1 MAVAPPLTTSSLIR
15 GTSATGR
22 PRSLEALTGR
32 RRLARATAVGPRRT
46 LRRDRLEALVILAGE
61 QVRPD
66 GVRLLATMLGDD
78 ALATR
83 LVGALDT
90 DTTIF
95 ALSDGQREGI
105 LVALGDAPP
114 GALVGL
120 HSALLRQRELRVR
133 RAKSQE
139 RVHKMQLRQGR
150 AS

>member
-1 MAVAPPLTTSSLIR
+1 M
-15 GTSATGR
+15 
-22 PRSLEALTGR
+22 
-32 RRLARATAVGPRRT
+32 
-46 LRRDRLEALVILAGE
+46 ILAGE

-78 ALATR
+78 ALAMR

>member
-1 MAVAPPLTTSSLIR
+1 M
-15 GTSATGR
+15 GR

-32 RRLARATAVGPRRT
+32 RRLARPTAVGPRRT

-66 GVRLLATMLGDD
+66 GVRLLAAMLGDD
-78 ALATR
+78 ALASR

>member
-1 MAVAPPLTTSSLIR
+1 MQRAGP
-15 GTSATGR
+15 GAT
-22 PRSLEALTGR
+22 R
-32 RRLARATAVGPRRT
+32 RRPGGDAWRT
-46 LRRDRLEALVILAGE
+46 RPVRDRVARSDVTDWTLVILAGE

-95 ALSDGQREGI
+95 ALSDGQRECI
-105 LVALGDAPP
+105 LVALGEAPP

>member
-78 ALATR
+78 ALAMR

>member
-15 GTSATGR
+15 GTCANGSAPSVEAPTGLRR
-22 PRSLEALTGR
+22 P
-32 RRLARATAVGPRRT
+32 ARATAGRPRRA
-46 LRRDRLEALVILAGE
+46 LRRDRLTALVILAGE

-78 ALATR
+78 PLATR

-95 ALSDGQREGI
+95 ALSDGQRECI
-105 LVALGDAPP
+105 LVALGEAPP

-150 AS
+150 AT

>member
-1 MAVAPPLTTSSLIR
+1 M
-15 GTSATGR
+15 
-22 PRSLEALTGR
+22 
-32 RRLARATAVGPRRT
+32 
-46 LRRDRLEALVILAGE
+46 ILAGE
-61 QVRPD
+61 QADAVGPH
-66 GVRLLATMLGDD
+66 LLAAMLGDD

-120 HSALLRQRELRVR
+120 HSALLRQRELRFR

>member
-1 MAVAPPLTTSSLIR
+1 M
-15 GTSATGR
+15 
-22 PRSLEALTGR
+22 
-32 RRLARATAVGPRRT
+32 
-46 LRRDRLEALVILAGE
+46 ILAGE

-78 ALATR
+78 PLATR

-95 ALSDGQREGI
+95 ALSDGQRECI
-105 LVALGDAPP
+105 LVALGEAPP